1 MVRIGRLITPPVHL
15 QEILSWKLA
24 VKPLWRPLR
33 KRAIHVHMKCNVESW
48 TGLDSV
54 IISSGAEQPR
64 AVYPGATS
72 SEVKVERGTAIE
84 HRMMSRD

>member
-1 MVRIGRLITPPVHL
+1 MKMLHYPKQVSPRL
-15 QEILSWKLA
+15 QQ
-24 VKPLWRPLR
+24 
-33 KRAIHVHMKCNVESW
+33 CNVESW
-48 TGLDSV
+48 TGFDSV

-84 HRMMSRD
+84 